1 MYGPNHSNHPN
12 LTAASLTPDAGVNA
26 CSAGWRGKAEEPA
39 QRARGGG
46 DQPYRAYREAAGD
59 PKTGKFD

>member
-1 MYGPNHSNHPN
+1 MYGPNHSNQPN
-12 LTAASLTPDAGVNA
+12 LTVASLTPDAGVNA

-39 QRARGGG
+39 QRARGGV